1 MRKWIKGLLFLALG
15 MLVFTG
21 SFKVK
26 AFGDSLAVSKT
37 NLVIDS
43 YEFGPGV
50 SKIVL
55 ETNQNLSGV
64 AADSQ
69 TSVTTAGISR
79 QVKASYLS
87 DERGD
92 ALRRGA
98 RSRYVTLEL
107 EVTYNA
113 DDPSQSASPF
123 TFNLDTYRN
132 AWVGSYMVKVSGLK
146 AASSGSRRMQTIDSE
161 QEAINN
167 RVTPSAERFSE
178 RGTNSMQYAAYT
190 PQSAA
195 GGEKNPLIVW
205 LHGVGEAGTDINLPL
220 LSSEVVNLTKDG
232 IQNHFTSTGTGAQSG
247 AYVLAVQA
255 PTPWSVDQYSD
266 ALMETIKSYVA
277 NHPDVDADR
286 IYLAGASNGGG
297 MTLGMGIKYPDYF
310 AALVPIAAPYSYQ
323 TNNENGKT
331 SYSLDDRTLKALKD
345 QPMWLIHAATDT
357 TLAPS
362 ESALPFYKALI
373 DAKADNKW
381 ISYYESV
388 IGTEM
393 PNMTY
398 NGHWSWV
405 YFFNDQVNG
414 VQSTANIGSMDG
426 LNGLVATNPTQGGA
440 SKATVDGREY
450 SNIFDWLNAQSKGNR

>member
-1 MRKWIKGLLFLALG
+1 MHKWIKGLLFLALG
-15 MLVFTG
+15 VLVFTG
-21 SFKVK
+21 SLKVK
-26 AFGDSLAVSKT
+26 AFGNTIAVSKT

-55 ETNQNLSGV
+55 ETNQNLRGA

-87 DERGD
+87 DERGN
-92 ALRRGA
+92 ALQRGT

-113 DDPSQSASPF
+113 DNPSQSASPF
-123 TFNLDTYRN
+123 TFNLNTYRN
-132 AWVGSYMVKVSGLK
+132 AWVDSYTVKIEGLK
-146 AASSGSRRMQTIDSE
+146 ALPARSRRIQTINSE

-167 RVTPSAERFSE
+167 RLTPSADRFSE
-178 RGTNSMQYAAYT
+178 RGTSSLQYAAYA

-205 LHGVGEAGTDINLPL
+205 LHGVGEAGTDINFPL

-232 IQNHFTSTGTGAQSG
+232 IQNHFTSTGGGSQTG

-255 PTPWSVDQYSD
+255 PTPWSADQYSD
-266 ALMETIKSYVA
+266 ALMETIKAYVA

-297 MTLGMGIKYPDYF
+297 MTLDMGIKYPDYF

-331 SYSLDDRTLKALKD
+331 SYRLDDNSLKALKD

-357 TLAPS
+357 TVAPS
-362 ESALPFYKALI
+362 SSALPFYKALM
-373 DAKADNKW
+373 DAKTDNKW

-388 IGTEM
+388 AGTEM
-393 PNMTY
+393 PNMNY

-414 VQSTANIGSMDG
+414 VQSTSNISSMDG

-440 SKATVDGREY
+440 SKAIVDGKEY
-450 SNIFDWLNAQSKGNR
+450 SNIFDWLNGQSKANR